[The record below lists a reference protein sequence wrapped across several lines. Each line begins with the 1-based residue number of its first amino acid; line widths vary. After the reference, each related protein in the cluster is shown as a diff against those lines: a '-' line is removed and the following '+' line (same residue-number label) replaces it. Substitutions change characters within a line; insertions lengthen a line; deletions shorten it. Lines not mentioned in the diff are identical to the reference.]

1 MKPIVKLIHIKYM
14 QIRVNDFMSISL
26 VTSVLVLCIGH
37 GSLVNHWCMEN
48 LFRSQTALLGS
59 LGLYKLGYLPAG
71 K

>member
-1 MKPIVKLIHIKYM
+1 MKPTVKLIHIKYM
-14 QIRVNDFMSISL
+14 QIRVKDFMSISL
-26 VTSVLVLCIGH
+26 VKSVLVLCIGH
-37 GSLVNHWCMEN
+37 GSLVNQSCMEN